1 MGAPLQTYTSIEHRR
16 EKWKR
21 GEEDAED
28 NKEEV

>member
-1 MGAPLQTYTSIEHRR
+1 MGAPLQTYTSVEYRR
-16 EKWKR
+16 EKGKR